1 MRNGGR
7 RRRRAAD
14 SGVSKNGSGNPA
26 GRTGAVMLCVCG
38 GKLSEGIN
46 FKDELGRLV
55 VMVGL
60 PYANPEEPEL
70 KARMRHLD
78 LSERKV
84 GSAVEP
90 GGKSRGRAYYEALCM
105 RAVNQ
110 SVGRAIRHVGDYAA
124 IVFVDG
130 RYAPPG
136 AETGRMPPVG
146 VSSQLPEWIQ
156 ERLVIPRGTAR
167 CRAGW

>member
-1 MRNGGR
+1 
-7 RRRRAAD
+7 
-14 SGVSKNGSGNPA
+14 
-26 GRTGAVMLCVCG
+26 MLCVCG

-78 LSERKV
+78 LSDRKV
-84 GSAVEP
+84 GSAAEP
-90 GGKSRGRAYYEALCM
+90 PAGGKSRGRAYYEALCM

-136 AETGRMPPVG
+136 AETGRMPPLG

-156 ERLVIPRGTAR
+156 ERLVIPRGYGEVQSGLVRFFRAHAEKE
-167 CRAGW
+167 RAGASSGG